1 MVNNIVR
8 VCEVCGKDISLAKHN
23 TKFCSVSCRN
33 ESYKKRICSIE
44 GCNRV
49 SCGPLYCMSHR
60 IKIGNNEANLEIRNN
75 IGQCSKYK
83 KLSQVFHSMRQ
94 RCNNPNNAGYKN
106 YGGRGIKVCDKWS
119 QFSVFLE
126 DMGEPPEGGFSIDR
140 IDNNGD
146 YSPENCR
153 WATRLEQSHNSRIFK
168 ITDEVKQQIKNL
180 LSSKLTYRDIGKKV
194 GLHKSSVYA
203 VAKELGLSGT
213 RQNNRRFHNGSFRV
227 SPPTT

>member
-1 MVNNIVR
+1 MVKNIIR
-8 VCEVCGKDISLAKHN
+8 VCETCGKDISLVKHN
-23 TKFCSVSCRN
+23 AKFCSVSCRN
-33 ESYKKRICSIE
+33 ISYKKRTCSIE

-60 IKIGNNEANLEIRNN
+60 IKIGNNEVNLEIRNN

-94 RCNNPNNAGYKN
+94 RCNNPNAVGYKN
-106 YGGRGIKVCDKWS
+106 YGGRGIKVCDRWS
-119 QFSVFLE
+119 QFSAFLE

-153 WATRLEQSHNSRIFK
+153 WATRLQQAKNTRIFK
-168 ITDEVKQQIKNL
+168 CTDEVKQQIIDL
-180 LSSKLTYRDIGKKV
+180 LSTRLTYKGIGEKV
-194 GLHKSSVYA
+194 NLHKSHVSYV
-203 VAKELGLSGT
+203 VKELGLSGT
-213 RQNNRRFHNGSFRV
+213 RQNNRRFRNDFIGINI
-227 SPPTT
+227 